1 MVLCPEQATTTV
13 TEENGRLAIDIANDH
28 NNNGNSN
35 NANRKTKTLPIQQW
49 QLNGRQRLR
58 NLAATG
64 FSEWAN
70 AISHK
75 AWTLKH
81 VYNSFFSR
89 WSAEKYVISDPYDVE
104 SMSRVMIATVN
115 ISTKF
120 QFDSTV
126 VNEL

>member
-1 MVLCPEQATTTV
+1 MEWSFAQSDTTV

-35 NANRKTKTLPIQQW
+35 NANRKTETLPIQQW

-64 FSEWAN
+64 FSEWTN

-81 VYNSFFSR
+81 VYNSFFFSLVRRKIRHFWSVWR
-89 WSAEKYVISDPYDVE
+89 WKYVTRYDTYGEYFNKVSIS
-104 SMSRVMIATVN
+104 
-115 ISTKF
+115 
-120 QFDSTV
+120 FDRC
-126 VNEL
+126 